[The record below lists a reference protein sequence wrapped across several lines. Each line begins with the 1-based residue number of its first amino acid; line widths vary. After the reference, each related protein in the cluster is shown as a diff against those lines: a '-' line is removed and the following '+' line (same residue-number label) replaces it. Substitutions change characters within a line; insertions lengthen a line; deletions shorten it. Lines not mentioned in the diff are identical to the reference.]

1 MKDIHSLLASLHR
14 PRLLM
19 RAARIGAQEYRR
31 TASLPRLLGYGVLP
45 RHAAALMLL
54 VEIEADL
61 EYQRTRADACYNLVR
76 HVDVLIAIVGEA
88 RALRAGPSGPQL
100 VPDLQSEPAT

>member
-1 MKDIHSLLASLHR
+1 MQDIHSLLANLHR

-31 TASLPRLLGYGVLP
+31 TANLPRILGYGILP
-45 RHAAALMLL
+45 RHGDALMRL
-54 VEIEADL
+54 VEIEHDL
-61 EYQRTRADACYNLVR
+61 EVQRTLTDACYNVVR

-88 RALRAGPSGPQL
+88 RALRATTTGPQH
-100 VPDLQSEPAT
+100 V